1 MDGCIFCMIANKE
14 IESKIVYEDDKIMVF
29 HDAGPCAPVHVLM
42 IPKKHIASTDDLTD
56 EDQELMGYMMC
67 KINDIAKAME
77 LDNGYRVV
85 LNCGEDGQ
93 QTVKHLHIHIIGK
106 RKLTWPPG

>member
-1 MDGCIFCMIANKE
+1 
-14 IESKIVYEDDKIMVF
+14 
-29 HDAGPCAPVHVLM
+29 
-42 IPKKHIASTDDLTD
+42 
-56 EDQELMGYMMC
+56 MGYMMC
-67 KINDIAKAME
+67 KIKDIAKTME

-85 LNCGEDGQ
+85 INCGEDGQ